1 MRSTAIVQEVSN
13 GIGIQSPVRNHRLM
27 IQNGDLIVDLERRIV
42 TANRPILYCAISIPY
57 DIISK
62 FWPIW
67 SDGPRRGL
75 PEDAEGSRRRP
86 SPWWR
91 ESGVGYLSRGIEI
104 PL

>member
-42 TANRPILYCAISIPY
+42 TANRPILYCAISISY

-67 SDGPRRGL
+67 SAGPRAVSVRG
-75 PEDAEGSRRRP
+75 EGPKRARS
-86 SPWWR
+86 
-91 ESGVGYLSRGIEI
+91 
-104 PL
+104 